1 MTSLAVL
8 HTYINLNLYQLP
20 RRSCNKSFIKFEKRL
35 KKKKK
40 EKAKLLSRCGLC
52 SRDLYSPYLALISC
66 VISRC
71 CRTISSTTDGSAK
84 VETSPSSS
92 GLSAAT
98 FLNMRRMIFP
108 DRVFGR
114 PDTTWWKK
122 IKHVE
127 LGQVH
132 SRITCFFPR
141 WVKITVFFMRARA
154 LYRHQTLFP
163 LVPSQDFSPQKMRQN
178 LHVFPRFI
186 PAAHRRMTLG
196 LHVFPRLTRC
206 MFFCTQQQLHV
217 FPQPCYE

>member
-1 MTSLAVL
+1 MLLFFHTLNSPSFITFFFLNKFKDHEIFVELAMTSLAVS

-35 KKKKK
+35 KKKK
-40 EKAKLLSRCGLC
+40 EKAKSLSRCGLC

-114 PDTTWWKK
+114 PDTT
-122 IKHVE
+122 
-127 LGQVH
+127 
-132 SRITCFFPR
+132 
-141 WVKITVFFMRARA
+141 
-154 LYRHQTLFP
+154 
-163 LVPSQDFSPQKMRQN
+163 
-178 LHVFPRFI
+178 
-186 PAAHRRMTLG
+186 
-196 LHVFPRLTRC
+196 
-206 MFFCTQQQLHV
+206 
-217 FPQPCYE
+217 